1 VLKRACVKRLVDLP
15 AAANNEAVAKLEQQ
29 LKDAEENAGETE
41 IRDAFLARAEHYAT
55 IGDKVR
61 GTTRARVT
69 VRGALTPERCPTPG
83 RARHRG
89 QAQALEWYNKTF
101 SKSVGAGMKLD
112 VLFSIIRIGFFF
124 SDMSLTSS
132 TIDKARTYVP
142 RRDASAG

>member
-1 VLKRACVKRLVDLP
+1 MWHDPCAGHNARRTETRENLP
-15 AAANNEAVAKLEQQ
+15 S
-29 LKDAEENAGETE
+29 GH
-41 IRDAFLARAEHYAT
+41 ARCRE
-55 IGDKVR
+55 
-61 GTTRARVT
+61 
-69 VRGALTPERCPTPG
+69 
-83 RARHRG
+83 

-142 RRDASAG
+142 HCVGGWRGARPSDWRAGIR